1 MSHLERCDSCGQ
13 CLPPEQLI
21 SFEEQNLCQD
31 CFRSATL
38 LCARCG
44 ERIWRDENAGDD
56 ETPLC
61 QSCYDHYYLNC
72 ADCGRVIHEGSACYL
87 EDDDSTPLC
96 SHCYTRATR
105 NRAIHDYYYKP
116 DPIFYGSGPRYFGV
130 ELEIDGAG
138 EDDASA
144 QTLLRI
150 ANRREELLYCKHDGS
165 LEEGF
170 ELVTHPMTLDCPKL
184 YPIKWT

>member
-61 QSCYDHYYLNC
+61 QSCYERLYTNC
-72 ADCGRVIHEGSACYL
+72 TRCGALIPNARVFYAW
-87 EDDDSTPLC
+87 DDVGNEEPLC
-96 SHCYTRATR
+96 RDCYSRSADHK
-105 NRAIHDYYYKP
+105 AIQDYYYKP
-116 DPIFYGSGPRYFGV
+116 DPIFYGKGPRYFGV
-130 ELEIDGAG
+130 DTDYIPV
-138 EDDASA
+138 
-144 QTLLRI
+144 
-150 ANRREELLYCKHDGS
+150 EERCKG
-165 LEEGF
+165 GN
-170 ELVTHPMTLDCPKL
+170 
-184 YPIKWT
+184 